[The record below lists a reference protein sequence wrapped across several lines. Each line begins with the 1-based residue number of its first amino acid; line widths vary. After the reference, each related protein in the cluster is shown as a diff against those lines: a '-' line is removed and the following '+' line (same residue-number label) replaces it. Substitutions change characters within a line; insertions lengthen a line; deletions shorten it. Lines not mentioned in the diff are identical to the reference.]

1 MSHQVVILQS
11 ILLLTI
17 GASIG
22 LVVFT
27 LHRLGWLGYARPWLV
42 PIALFA
48 VFGSLDAW
56 VTMSGTWNAPWRE
69 GNPSIR
75 AFMEWGG
82 WWGQCIATAVWIAG
96 WSLFVVGLGGL
107 ARRLPGR
114 WGTLASTGPLLTLYA
129 LALGHLDGLLSWTG
143 SPAWLAGLFA
153 AFERFLGE
161 KAAWLVAASPFGMP
175 LYTGLFFGGLC
186 TVLHLGV
193 QGGLAGA
200 LKGNTGQ
207 GQGAPGDEVSG

>member
-1 MSHQVVILQS
+1 MLFSHGVVVLQV

-22 LVVFT
+22 LVIIY
-27 LHRLGWLGYARPWLV
+27 LHRLGRLGYVRPWLI

-82 WWGQCIATAVWIAG
+82 WWGQCIATAVWIVG
-96 WSLFVVGLGGL
+96 WSLLVDGLGWLG
-107 ARRLPGR
+107 RRLPGR
-114 WGTLASTGPLLTLYA
+114 WGTLVSYSPLLTFYA
-129 LALGHLDGLLSWTG
+129 LAIGHLDGLVSWTG
-143 SPAWLAGLFA
+143 SPAWLADLFGT
-153 AFERFLGE
+153 FERFLRE
-161 KAAWLVAASPFGMP
+161 KATWLVASSPFGMP

-186 TVLHLGV
+186 ALLHSGIAAGLKRNSGQSVL
-193 QGGLAGA
+193 
-200 LKGNTGQ
+200 
-207 GQGAPGDEVSG
+207 GDEVVE